1 MIQVQSYVFTKIHMC
16 LWKTKW
22 SVIKRSSSF
31 DWTVYLLCWLLSF
44 DWIEWHDLCR
54 KNDRIVWTLDQQP
67 FNLICSIAKALH
79 SSNNII
85 SLHWSLL
92 WMFSAPNYAT
102 SENWVPNNV
111 PESCKML
118 RRLSST
124 ILNALKFETIW
135 SISSLTKLVNYV
147 SLPFSKNIHFA
158 VAALL
163 LSTLFHI
170 FAFAAKVFVTWRFL
184 VE

>member
-1 MIQVQSYVFTKIHMC
+1 MFICMLQTLLTSIHPLTDLNDMIYVE
-16 LWKTKW
+16 KW
-22 SVIKRSSSF
+22 PNCMDFRS
-31 DWTVYLLCWLLSF
+31 T
-44 DWIEWHDLCR
+44 
-54 KNDRIVWTLDQQP
+54 TLHP
-67 FNLICSIAKALH
+67 NLQYCQKALH

-118 RRLSST
+118 RRLST
-124 ILNALKFETIW
+124 ILLNALNFETIW

-147 SLPFSKNIHFA
+147 SLPFSNNIQFA
-158 VAALL
+158 VAAL
-163 LSTLFHI
+163 
-170 FAFAAKVFVTWRFL
+170 RFISYFCFRC
-184 VE
+184 

>member
-1 MIQVQSYVFTKIHMC
+1 MFTCAI
-16 LWKTKW
+16 
-22 SVIKRSSSF
+22 
-31 DWTVYLLCWLLSF
+31 LCWLHSC

-67 FNLICSIAKALH
+67 FTLICSIAK
-79 SSNNII
+79 SSPLFQQHHFTPLKS
-85 SLHWSLL
+85 SLDVFYSKLCDKWELS
-92 WMFSAPNYAT
+92 SKQ
-102 SENWVPNNV
+102 

-124 ILNALKFETIW
+124 PLHYSKCTLKLFEA
-135 SISSLTKLVNYV
+135 
-147 SLPFSKNIHFA
+147 F
-158 VAALL
+158 LL
-163 LSTLFHI
+163 WQNLSTMYPCHFQRIFILLWLPCALFHI